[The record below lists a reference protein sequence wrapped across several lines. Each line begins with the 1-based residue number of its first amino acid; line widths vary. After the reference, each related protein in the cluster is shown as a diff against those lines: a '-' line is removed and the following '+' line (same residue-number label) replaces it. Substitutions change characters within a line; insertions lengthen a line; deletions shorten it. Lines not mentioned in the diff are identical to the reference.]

1 MSKWFRPTEKDI
13 EDIINMYQSGLGKKP
28 IAKKYHCSENTVK
41 KILENNGIE
50 MHIKGS
56 VSPYSFNEHFLDEL
70 DSPEK
75 LYFLGWAYSD
85 GNVNK
90 AENLFRIGLEASDY
104 KILEDLN
111 KIIESNRD
119 LRIDDGVATLS
130 LTSKSFKERL
140 IELGCIPD
148 KSLVLKWPDFIPDEY
163 LKDFIRGYFDGD
175 GCIFLKR
182 TSENKIK
189 NAAVTICSTYDFV
202 QGLREILLKKLGIS
216 SSISKFSDNS
226 FGCVLCGFNNILKF
240 SNWIYED
247 ESSIKLE
254 RKYNNFMELKN
265 YYIKKEKEREEKHL
279 ALLERNNKIIE
290 DYEQGNTIKKLSL
303 KYNLSGTTI
312 RRIIKSMTD

>member
-1 MSKWFRPTEKDI
+1 MSKWFKPTEKDI
-13 EDIINMYQSGLGKKP
+13 EDIINMYQSGLGKGP
-28 IAKKYHCSENTVK
+28 ISKKYHCSLKTVK
-41 KILENNGIE
+41 KILESNNIE
-50 MHIKGS
+50 MHIRGS

-119 LRIDDGVATLS
+119 IRIDDDVVTLS
-130 LTSKSFKERL
+130 LTSKYFKERL
-140 IELGCIPD
+140 IELGCIPN
-148 KSLVLKWPDFIPDEY
+148 KSLVLKWPDFVPDEY

-175 GCIFLKR
+175 GCIFLER
-182 TSENKIK
+182 NENKIK
-189 NAAVTICSTYDFV
+189 KAAVTICSTYDFV
-202 QGLREILLKKLGIS
+202 QGLREILLKKLNIS

-265 YYIKKEKEREEKHL
+265 YYIKKEKETEEKHR

-303 KYNLSGTTI
+303 KYNLSDSAI
-312 RRIIKSMTD
+312 RKIIKSTTG